1 MHPRIT
7 KFFKKE
13 TSSNRNNIKVN
24 QNHQFK
30 WNLIFCKS
38 QSNLD
43 SSTEETQLI
52 SSSPTSLT
60 TLSASSSLSL
70 HFNASNSS
78 VVTSSTSSSFKN
90 DIGLYIGKPLSD
102 EQKYELLTRHFEPYK
117 QFVWP
122 FKERITVTDGKK
134 QL

>member
-1 MHPRIT
+1 
-7 KFFKKE
+7 
-13 TSSNRNNIKVN
+13 
-24 QNHQFK
+24 
-30 WNLIFCKS
+30 LIFCKS